1 MGGDELSWGDPWVHA
16 LLFLMAV
23 PSAFVP
29 VPDRS
34 SKPAVLPRPVLFAA
48 QLGGDDW
55 SMGDIWERIEWLRR
69 RIDENKLEMLD
80 VIERQKRA
88 ESGRVGDGSYESLEG
103 KFNELVKQGDK
114 LTEELVRLIAIAV
127 RQRLRGGV
135 R

>member
-1 MGGDELSWGDPWVHA
+1 
-16 LLFLMAV
+16 
-23 PSAFVP
+23 
-29 VPDRS
+29 
-34 SKPAVLPRPVLFAA
+34 
-48 QLGGDDW
+48 
-55 SMGDIWERIEWLRR
+55 MGDIWERIEWLRR